1 MSKALI
7 IKGADFSANYVTRIT
22 IASVPC
28 TGIQFAQSEI
38 TISSGETATVE
49 YTVTPQDTTDP
60 VVWTSS
66 DTDVV
71 TVNRGVLTVV
81 GIGTATITAT
91 CGNYSASAEVTTSVG
106 YIRNYQFYSL
116 SHAEGKAFCSSS
128 AAMSRLSALGSGAQA
143 SLHNFPP
150 DPNQIYPI
158 VLPAGTA
165 KIRLNIADT
174 SVFYNSNT
182 SVIQWMADAPCG
194 DTNFPDAATF
204 INTESFSPRTMPAVF
219 NVPSGADAVGITFA
233 LTARQEDGTDGNQFA
248 ETHGITVEFLPAS

>member
-49 YTVTPQDTTDP
+49 YTVTPQDTTDT
-60 VVWTSS
+60 VIWESS
-66 DTDVV
+66 DTNVV
-71 TVNRGVLTVV
+71 TVNKGVLTVV

-106 YIRNYQFYSL
+106 YIQNYQFYSL

-128 AAMSRLSALGSGAQA
+128 AVMSRLSALGSGAQA
-143 SLHNFPP
+143 SSHNFP
-150 DPNQIYPI
+150 PNQIYPI

-204 INTESFSPRTMPAVF
+204 INTESFHPRTMPAVF
-219 NVPSGADAVGITFA
+219 NVPSGADAVGITFV
-233 LTARQEDGTDGNQFA
+233 LTERQEDGTDGNQFA
-248 ETHGITVEFLPAS
+248 EAKGITIEFLPAS

>member
-60 VVWTSS
+60 VIWTSS

-116 SHAEGKAFCSSS
+116 AHAEGKAFCSSS
-128 AAMSRLSALGSGAQA
+128 TAMSRLSALGSGAQA
-143 SLHNFPP
+143 SLHSFVA
-150 DPNQIYPI
+150 NQIYPI

-174 SVFYNSNT
+174 SLFYNDTT
-182 SVIQWMADAPCG
+182 SMIQWMKNSPCG
-194 DTNFPDAATF
+194 DSNFPNAATYVG
-204 INTESFSPRTMPAVF
+204 TENFHPRTMPAVF
-219 NVPSGADAVGITFA
+219 NVPSGADAVGITFVLA
-233 LTARQEDGTDGNQFA
+233 ARQEDGTDGNQFA
-248 ETHGITVEFLPAS
+248 EAQGITIEFLPAS